1 MSSLRLAVRC
11 TTAALLLHV
20 SAAPLRAQAVP
31 TAPAPTPAD
40 TAPRDT
46 AARPD
51 SLSADSLRA
60 RLARAE
66 AAIDLL
72 REQLAGESESTV
84 HTRSRVRVDV
94 FARVL
99 TNAFMTWG
107 RANIT
112 DVPLN
117 VLAPAGAPARAPTND
132 ALGLSVRQTRVGA
145 VTSVQD
151 VLGGVFSGDVDLD
164 FFGGV
169 SNGPGDRRLFP
180 EPRLRTARARIIWAR
195 AELMVGSDTPL
206 ISDLNPVSLAGVAIP
221 VFSSAANLWNWI
233 PQVRFTREAGSVG
246 RGDSRLHFAVQ
257 GALLAPYTST
267 VAPDDPDA
275 VDIGERSRRPALEA
289 RIRARWGDEEGGLSD
304 VMIGD
309 AGGEIGVGTHR
320 GWVATAPGVMQASY
334 AYSVD
339 GHAVLAH
346 GVELRGEA
354 YVGRLLRGLGGG
366 GAGQNFG
373 QPLPGSPA
381 GTLGP
386 PVRDMAGWL
395 QVNVQPHPIVITG
408 AGCGIDVVN
417 PDDRPVRRQNTVC
430 EAHLHWRPAQPL
442 VLGLEYRQLAS
453 RYASGT
459 FGVRHLNVAFGFDL

>member
-1 MSSLRLAVRC
+1 MSSLRLAFRGAI
-11 TTAALLLHV
+11 AALLFHLP
-20 SAAPLRAQAVP
+20 AASSLSGQS
-31 TAPAPTPAD
+31 APTP
-40 TAPRDT
+40 RDSVPV
-46 AARPD
+46 AD

-99 TNAFMTWG
+99 TNAFLTQG
-107 RANIT
+107 RANVI
-112 DVPLN
+112 DVPIS
-117 VLAPAGAPARAPTND
+117 VLAPAAAPARAATD
-132 ALGLSVRQTRVGA
+132 GALGLSVRQTRLGA
-145 VTSVQD
+145 MTSVQD
-151 VLGGVFSGDVDLD
+151 VLGGVFTGDVDLD

-180 EPRLRTARARIIWAR
+180 EPRLRTARARVIWPR

-206 ISDLNPVSLAGVAIP
+206 ISDLNPVSLAGIGLP
-221 VFSSAANLWNWI
+221 VFSSAGNLWNWI
-233 PQVRFTREAGSVG
+233 PQVRVTREMGSIG
-246 RGDSRLHFAVQ
+246 RGESRLHWALQ
-257 GALLAPYTST
+257 GAVLAPFTSS
-267 VAPDDPDA
+267 VAPDEPDA
-275 VDIGERSRRPALEA
+275 VDIGERSRRPAIEA
-289 RIRARWGDEEGGLSD
+289 RIRARWGLEEGGLSD

-309 AGGEIGVGTHR
+309 GGGEIGIGTHQ
-320 GWVATAPGVMQASY
+320 GWVAIAPGVTQSSY

-339 GHAVLAH
+339 GHAVIAH

-373 QPLPGSPA
+373 QPAPGSPP

-386 PVRDMAGWL
+386 SLRDRAGWL
-395 QVNVQPHPIVITG
+395 QLNVQPHPIVITG
-408 AGCGIDVVN
+408 AGCGIDLVN
-417 PDDRPVRRQNTVC
+417 PDDRPARRQNTVC

-442 VLGLEYRQLAS
+442 LLGLEYRQFGS

-459 FGVRHLNVAFGFDL
+459 YGVRHFNLAFGFDL